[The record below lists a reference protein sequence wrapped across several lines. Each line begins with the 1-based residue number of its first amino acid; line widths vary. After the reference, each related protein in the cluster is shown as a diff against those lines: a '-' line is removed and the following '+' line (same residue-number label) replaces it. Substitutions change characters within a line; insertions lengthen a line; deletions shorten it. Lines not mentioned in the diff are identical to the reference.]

1 MEKTILLE
9 EINGMKYLLGYKRG
23 VVISEQT
30 PPVVNQ
36 DEDNSLNP
44 KIVAGTEQQST
55 TTPPASVTP
64 PVSTTPS
71 TPPTVTTINVGVKN
85 PSITELQNSLNTKFQ
100 SGLTTDGMYGPKTAS
115 SILTVLQKLTGND
128 SERPTNTTTGDQ
140 PVDAIKKTAEANTNT
155 PNNGQTKTTPD
166 VAVAN
171 NFSEVDD
178 INNI

>member
-1 MEKTILLE
+1 MEKPILSE
-9 EINGMKYLLGYKRG
+9 EINSMKYLLGYKRG

-44 KIVAGTEQQST
+44 KIVAGAEQQST
-55 TTPPASVTP
+55 TTPTAPVTP
-64 PVSTTPS
+64 PSSTTPS

-100 SGLTTDGMYGPKTAS
+100 SGLTPDGMYGPKTAA

-128 SERPTNTTTGDQ
+128 SETPTNTTTGDQ
-140 PVDAIKKTAEANTNT
+140 PFDAIKKTAEANANT
-155 PNNGQTKTTPD
+155 PNTTQTKTTPE